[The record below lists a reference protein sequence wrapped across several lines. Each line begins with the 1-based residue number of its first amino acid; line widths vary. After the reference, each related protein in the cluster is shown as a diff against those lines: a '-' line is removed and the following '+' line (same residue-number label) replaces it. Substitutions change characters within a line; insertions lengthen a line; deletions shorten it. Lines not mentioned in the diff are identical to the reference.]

1 MKKPLLLALILA
13 LAPTSGRAAQ
23 QAGGRD
29 HVLSG
34 SLTVSTTAQKTTF
47 TEFSGATTTRIE
59 EESPRSYNAGI
70 SVAYKRNWG
79 VFELGPSLSFSLSS
93 SAATISAGLEGDYN
107 WFANRPGQPWV
118 PGARLSLGVS
128 RADTKWDEAGAA
140 LQWSGAA
147 RAFLKAFPGSGPL
160 FLESSLGLVLST
172 SSSDYTIPG
181 VFGQASVTTTQL
193 VLGSSIGYA
202 F

>member
-1 MKKPLLLALILA
+1 
-13 LAPTSGRAAQ
+13 
-23 QAGGRD
+23 
-29 HVLSG
+29 
-34 SLTVSTTAQKTTF
+34 
-47 TEFSGATTTRIE
+47 
-59 EESPRSYNAGI
+59 
-70 SVAYKRNWG
+70 NWG
-79 VFELGPSLSFSLSS
+79 AFELGPSLSLSLSS
-93 SAATISAGLEGDYN
+93 SVITISAGMEGDYN
-107 WFANRPGQPWV
+107 WISNRPGQPWV